1 MSNGIIKMANQKYT
15 SIRNDYQLIFDRNSE
30 IVEIEDDLQIPG
42 QGFCFCTINEIF
54 QLNGM
59 RKIDIVGVVVFIG
72 SITQVNSKSTSVVR
86 ERRNVTLIDESE
98 KTIEILLWGL
108 NARVNFYSLGQILVI
123 KNARISCHS
132 NKILGSGDE
141 YL

>member
-1 MSNGIIKMANQKYT
+1 
-15 SIRNDYQLIFDRNSE
+15 
-30 IVEIEDDLQIPG
+30 
-42 QGFCFCTINEIF
+42 
-54 QLNGM
+54 
-59 RKIDIVGVVVFIG
+59 
-72 SITQVNSKSTSVVR
+72 
-86 ERRNVTLIDESE
+86 LIDESE

-141 YL
+141 YLYLFVDLKSQKRYWELKSWLQEKGGINFLNTINNQDQNEKLKAFLTTN